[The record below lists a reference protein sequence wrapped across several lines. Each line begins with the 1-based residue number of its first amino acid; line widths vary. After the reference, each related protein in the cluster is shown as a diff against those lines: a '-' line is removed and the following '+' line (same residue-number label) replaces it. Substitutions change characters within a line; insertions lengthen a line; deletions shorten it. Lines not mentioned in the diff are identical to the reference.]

1 MKTFQNSQH
10 GKSYFLFILI
20 AIVAIG
26 SGLLVQNFKQPP
38 AKLPEF
44 KKIILLPTQKELGEV
59 NFTDHK
65 GQDFGLSQF
74 KGQWSIVFFG
84 FTNCPDVC
92 PTTMQT
98 LKQVKQDVNNAGAWN
113 NNYQVVMVSVDP
125 ERDSTERLSNY
136 VPFFDQE
143 FIGIRASVEHTTAF
157 AKNLGILFFKSKELD
172 NGGYDVDH
180 GAAIILIN
188 PQGQYAGVMTAPHI
202 QADISADLIK
212 LAEYAGVNESESINT
227 DAKKSLNIIND
238 KSIAIG
244 NTLVLEQAWIRPAPP
259 QAPSMAAYFDF
270 VNSSASD
277 ITIVDSSSP
286 QFANSMIHN
295 TVIEDGIASME
306 HLDEVVIP
314 AGGKVSLAPAAK
326 HMMLMGAKAPL
337 KEGDIVEVNFTADD
351 GATYNFSITI
361 QQQPTQQ

>member
-1 MKTFQNSQH
+1 MKTFPNSQR

-26 SGLLVQNFKQPP
+26 SGLVVQNAKRPP
-38 AKLPEF
+38 AELPEF
-44 KKIILLPTQKELGEV
+44 KKTILLPTTKELGEV
-59 NFTDHK
+59 NFSDHN
-65 GQDFGLSQF
+65 GNDFGLSQLQG
-74 KGQWSIVFFG
+74 KWSILFFG

-98 LKQVKQDVNNAGAWN
+98 LKQVKQDVSRAGAWGSF
-113 NNYQVVMVSVDP
+113 QVVMVSVDP
-125 ERDSTERLSNY
+125 ERDTSERLKSY
-136 VPFFDQE
+136 VPFFDPE
-143 FIGIRASVEHTTAF
+143 FIGIRASVEHTAAF
-157 AKNLGILFFKSKELD
+157 AKNVGILFFKSKQFD

-188 PQGQYAGVMTAPHI
+188 PEGQYAGVMTAPHI

-212 LAEYAGVNESESINT
+212 LAEYAGVSNIKPINQ
-227 DAKKSLNIIND
+227 AKSDSPTSSAATTTAKALRLDN
-238 KSIAIG
+238 
-244 NTLVLEQAWIRPAPP
+244 AWIRPAPP

-270 VNSSASD
+270 VNNTDND
-277 ITIVDSSSP
+277 ITIVDSSSA
-286 QFANSMIHN
+286 QFSATMIHD

-326 HMMLMGAKAPL
+326 HMMLMGPSSSL
-337 KEGDIVEVNFTADD
+337 KEGDTVELNFIAKD
-351 GATYNFSITI
+351 GAQYPFTVMVK
-361 QQQPTQQ
+361 QQPK

>member
-1 MKTFQNSQH
+1 MKTFQNSQQ

-44 KKIILLPTQKELGEV
+44 KKIILLPTQKALGKV
-59 NFTDHK
+59 NFIDHK
-65 GQDFGLSQF
+65 GQEFGLSQF
-74 KGQWSIVFFG
+74 QGQWSIVFFG

-98 LKQVKQDVNNAGAWN
+98 LKQVKQDVSKAGVWD

-125 ERDSTERLSNY
+125 ERDTTERLSNY
-136 VPFFDQE
+136 VPFFDPQ
-143 FIGIRASVEHTTAF
+143 FIGIRASVEHTSAF
-157 AKNLGILFFKSKELD
+157 AKNLGILFFKSKEFD

-188 PQGQYAGVMTAPHI
+188 PQGQYAGVTTAPHI

-212 LAEYAGVNESESINT
+212 LAEYAGVS
-227 DAKKSLNIIND
+227 DVQ
-238 KSIAIG
+238 KSIKETDIPVNPANVQPTIAS
-244 NTLVLEQAWIRPAPP
+244 NKLELENAWIRPAPP
-259 QAPSMAAYFDF
+259 HAPSMAAYFDF
-270 VNSSASD
+270 VNNSEKD
-277 ITIVDSSSP
+277 ITIVASSSS
-286 QFANSMIHN
+286 QFTRTMIHD

-314 AGGKVSLAPAAK
+314 AGDKVSLAPAAK
-326 HMMLMGAKAPL
+326 HMMLMGAKTPL
-337 KEGDIVEVNFTADD
+337 KEGDSVDVKFESND
-351 GATYNFSITI
+351 GKTYHFSVTV
-361 QQQPTQQ
+361 QQQSTQ